1 MSDDVRNAQ
10 DGFRARVQV
19 DEGFYHA
26 AAYATPERFYSYGVQ
41 VQAVLGSGAG
51 SVLEVGPGPGVVRSF
66 LCDAGVRVVS
76 LDLDP
81 ATRPEVVAD
90 MIHLPVAS
98 NAVDTVLCCQVLEHV
113 PYALAEKALGELRR
127 VARGSAVVSVPDV
140 TPYYYLDMAI
150 PKLRISRRWSVPWHR
165 PRPMAFDGQH
175 HWSLGVGDVDVER
188 FRASLGAAGWKVADE
203 LRPSANDY
211 HRFFFLE

>member
-1 MSDDVRNAQ
+1 VSEDVRDGQ

-41 VQAVLGSGAG
+41 IQAVLRSGAA
-51 SVLEVGPGPGVVRSF
+51 SVLEVGPGAGVVSRF
-66 LCDAGVRVVS
+66 LRDAGLRVVS

-98 NAVDTVLCCQVLEHV
+98 DAVDALLCCQVLEHV
-113 PYALAEKALGELRR
+113 PYTLAEKALAELRR
-127 VARGSAVVSVPDV
+127 VTRGSAVVSVPDV

-165 PRPMAFDGQH
+165 PRPMTFDGQH
-175 HWSLGVGDVDVER
+175 HWSLGVGHVDGER
-188 FRASLGAAGWKVADE
+188 FRASLAEAGWTVAGE